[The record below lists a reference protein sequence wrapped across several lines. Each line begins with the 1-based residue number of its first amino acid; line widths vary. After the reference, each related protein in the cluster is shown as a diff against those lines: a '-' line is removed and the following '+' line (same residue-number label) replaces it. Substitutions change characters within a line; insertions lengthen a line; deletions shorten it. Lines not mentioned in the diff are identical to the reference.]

1 MRRATS
7 DKILFATA
15 RSQLNDP
22 TPRSYLMAE
31 ALGGKL
37 LENVR
42 GGSLS
47 NGGTP
52 RLGLEFREL
61 EGGVGN
67 RDPLNTRSK
76 QQPHE
81 DGALLAM

>member
-1 MRRATS
+1 
-7 DKILFATA
+7 
-15 RSQLNDP
+15 
-22 TPRSYLMAE
+22 MAE

-37 LENVR
+37 LENAR
-42 GGSLS
+42 RRSLS

-61 EGGVGN
+61 ESGVGD
-67 RDPLNTRSK
+67 RDPLNARSK

-81 DGALLAM
+81 DGALLAMRPLKTRLPHVLAGAAGWVG

>member
-1 MRRATS
+1 
-7 DKILFATA
+7 
-15 RSQLNDP
+15 
-22 TPRSYLMAE
+22 MAE

-37 LENVR
+37 FEDARRCRLR
-42 GGSLS
+42 

-61 EGGVGN
+61 ESGVGD
-67 RDPLNTRSK
+67 RDPLNARSK

-81 DGALLAM
+81 DSALLTM